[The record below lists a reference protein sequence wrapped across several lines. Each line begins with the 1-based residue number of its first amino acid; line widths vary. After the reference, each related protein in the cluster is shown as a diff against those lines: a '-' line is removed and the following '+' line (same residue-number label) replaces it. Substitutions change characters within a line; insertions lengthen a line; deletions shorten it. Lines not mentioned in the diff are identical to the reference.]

1 MGFCIY
7 FMGNTLYEPW
17 NIWQRKTNTFRKELL
32 YQVGTMK
39 GPIMGYRRDQLAFS
53 SPINNFP
60 SSIKWL
66 SICISLEREKRS
78 YFTLEL
84 MGKDKGSCFR
94 FLPSNAFLFCQ
105 LLICLGALKDNAIK
119 FEIYTHVDSMI
130 SVHITWLTDKSNY
143 RESNLYV

>member
-1 MGFCIY
+1 
-7 FMGNTLYEPW
+7 
-17 NIWQRKTNTFRKELL
+17 
-32 YQVGTMK
+32 MK

-84 MGKDKGSCFR
+84 LGKDKGSCFR

-119 FEIYTHVDSMI
+119 FEVYTHVDSMI
-130 SVHITWLTDKSNY
+130 SVRIT
-143 RESNLYV
+143 